1 MKIFEDFFDTI
12 NNLDNVDINLD
23 NKVEDVEYNNKILV
37 DINKKFDNSEE
48 EFRIALR
55 KLIYFLEFSNCFSN
69 FRVSIFNKPQMFK
82 NTSEVV
88 V

>member
-1 MKIFEDFFDTI
+1 MRIFEDFFDNI
-12 NNLDNVDINLD
+12 DNVDINLD
-23 NKVEDVEYNNKILV
+23 NKIEDDVYNNKILI

-69 FRVSIFNKPQMFK
+69 FRVSIFNKHQMFK